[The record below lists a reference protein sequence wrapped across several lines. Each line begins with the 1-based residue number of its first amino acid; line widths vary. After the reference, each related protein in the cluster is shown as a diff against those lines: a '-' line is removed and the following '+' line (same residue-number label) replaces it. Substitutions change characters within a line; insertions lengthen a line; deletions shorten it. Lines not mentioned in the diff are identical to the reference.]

1 MIYIL
6 GLVNNVRYSVKFFD
20 FFLVW
25 VKLYICVDDVKVNI
39 GNCLVLYNIDLE
51 IFIVNVIYDCSNM
64 IGSWF

>member
-1 MIYIL
+1 MLDMVLNFLI
-6 GLVNNVRYSVKFFD
+6 FFI
-20 FFLVW
+20 VW

-64 IGSWF
+64 IGS